1 MLRSDHYCKIKR
13 CTCIVFHRNWE
24 SSLILTN
31 ENRTTTSLI
40 FSSSDASRR
49 ERHQRTSRQTRE
61 RDIGIYGEKENER
74 VRGRGKEKERN
85 RVRMCLHDC
94 GEGPVG
100 VSESIFGCGYSQCGY
115 AVQILF
121 GQAPEVWEC
130 GKAVLHNSLC
140 RRFTRLDVAR
150 GHTRSG
156 PVLSPLVAPYSR
168 GRFSRSNQRCVSPSQ
183 FSVTLEERPSKGENC
198 SIIIRFP
205 FSLFSYLYIIPPLW
219 HNTVHRSRKV
229 GENRRVCIT
238 NAPNMSLLQ

>member
-1 MLRSDHYCKIKR
+1 MKTAPRRLLSSPAAMLLDERD
-13 CTCIVFHRNWE
+13 
-24 SSLILTN
+24 TN
-31 ENRTTTSLI
+31 ERPG
-40 FSSSDASRR
+40 RR
-49 ERHQRTSRQTRE
+49 ERE

-156 PVLSPLVAPYSR
+156 PVSHHLWRLIPEEGGFPDRINDVCLHRNFPSLS
-168 GRFSRSNQRCVSPSQ
+168 
-183 FSVTLEERPSKGENC
+183 
-198 SIIIRFP
+198 
-205 FSLFSYLYIIPPLW
+205 
-219 HNTVHRSRKV
+219 
-229 GENRRVCIT
+229 RRDQVKEKIV
-238 NAPNMSLLQ
+238 P

>member
-1 MLRSDHYCKIKR
+1 MYVSFSIVIGNPLNSDEWKPHHDVSYLLQQR
-13 CTCIVFHRNWE
+13 CFSTRE
-24 SSLILTN
+24 TPTN
-31 ENRTTTSLI
+31 VQADE
-40 FSSSDASRR
+40 
-49 ERHQRTSRQTRE
+49 RE

-115 AVQILF
+115 AVQILV

>member
-1 MLRSDHYCKIKR
+1 MKTAPRRLLSSPAAMLLDERD
-13 CTCIVFHRNWE
+13 
-24 SSLILTN
+24 TN
-31 ENRTTTSLI
+31 ERPG
-40 FSSSDASRR
+40 RR
-49 ERHQRTSRQTRE
+49 ERE

>member
-1 MLRSDHYCKIKR
+1 MKTAPRRLLSSPAAMLLDERD
-13 CTCIVFHRNWE
+13 
-24 SSLILTN
+24 TN
-31 ENRTTTSLI
+31 ERPG
-40 FSSSDASRR
+40 RR
-49 ERHQRTSRQTRE
+49 ERERYWYIRRE
-61 RDIGIYGEKENER
+61 RERASEREGER
-74 VRGRGKEKERN
+74 ERN

>member
-13 CTCIVFHRNWE
+13 CTYRFPSWWGIL
-24 SSLILTN
+24 LILTN

-156 PVLSPLVAPYSR
+156 PVSHHLWRLIPEEGGFPDRINDVCLHRNFPSLS
-168 GRFSRSNQRCVSPSQ
+168 
-183 FSVTLEERPSKGENC
+183 
-198 SIIIRFP
+198 
-205 FSLFSYLYIIPPLW
+205 
-219 HNTVHRSRKV
+219 
-229 GENRRVCIT
+229 RRDQVKEKIV
-238 NAPNMSLLQ
+238 P

>member
-1 MLRSDHYCKIKR
+1 MLLDERD
-13 CTCIVFHRNWE
+13 
-24 SSLILTN
+24 TN
-31 ENRTTTSLI
+31 ERPG
-40 FSSSDASRR
+40 RR
-49 ERHQRTSRQTRE
+49 EREILVYTERKRTSEWEGGGKRKRETEYECVCTIAVRDPLAFQNRFLAVVTR
-61 RDIGIYGEKENER
+61 N
-74 VRGRGKEKERN
+74 
-85 RVRMCLHDC
+85 
-94 GEGPVG
+94 
-100 VSESIFGCGYSQCGY
+100 
-115 AVQILF
+115 AVT
-121 GQAPEVWEC
+121 PS
-130 GKAVLHNSLC
+130 KY
-140 RRFTRLDVAR
+140 
-150 GHTRSG
+150 TRSG